1 MKILVAFLK
10 ARARITSST
19 NHKGWESLSKESKIL
34 RRIVHIVAVIFSFK
48 STLIKQSSLPRSW
61 LLGGS
66 PQPTIDRALGV
77 LTGLPRP
84 RPLVQQCQTRCFLTP
99 RVLPAAATAAR
110 TRRHHL
116 LIRQK
121 KTQLGDAKLSGI
133 GCPAIAEVWG
143 YISSS

>member
-77 LTGLPRP
+77 LTGLPRSLARAAVP
-84 RPLVQQCQTRCFLTP
+84 DPLLFDPEGVARRRRGGRAHPTP
-99 RVLPAAATAAR
+99 PFAHQAKENTTGRGQN
-110 TRRHHL
+110 
-116 LIRQK
+116 IR
-121 KTQLGDAKLSGI
+121 GGV
-133 GCPAIAEVWG
+133 PIAEVLG